1 MFLIVFSLFAKKD
14 VKDVASWKI
23 ILYFFL
29 SLPLMLLLSFVLI
42 IVFAISVVSYIFLT
56 SWFIFY
62 GAYLSSR
69 RIDDSLKKKNHS
81 KTLRSLEFFGGI
93 ALSLLLLNL
102 YVKYSYEIGGLIGT
116 NVSALIDY
124 SNLILYIIEALIIS
138 ATIVTIVYLVKKIF
152 IAWLGIFNIYL
163 VFYIFYL
170 LAKLFLAFRSYTSIS
185 TSSSLISDIILYLVD
200 CSILLYSIST
210 LIGSQASILWE
221 KLRERGLIRSK
232 RIFIDTIILWL
243 VFSKVAY
250 EFIHNFPYN
259 ILTELEIWFPSLT
272 YISFLDSATV
282 NLLKN
287 IGVLVFLL
295 LILISSG
302 IYEIRRYILE
312 EKEFIKEVDE
322 DVDKLIGKKAII
334 KEIIPMPEK
343 EQDEPKE
350 IKSDEDNSEI

>member
-1 MFLIVFSLFAKKD
+1 
-14 VKDVASWKI
+14 
-23 ILYFFL
+23 
-29 SLPLMLLLSFVLI
+29 
-42 IVFAISVVSYIFLT
+42 
-56 SWFIFY
+56 
-62 GAYLSSR
+62 
-69 RIDDSLKKKNHS
+69 
-81 KTLRSLEFFGGI
+81 
-93 ALSLLLLNL
+93 
-102 YVKYSYEIGGLIGT
+102 
-116 NVSALIDY
+116 
-124 SNLILYIIEALIIS
+124 
-138 ATIVTIVYLVKKIF
+138 
-152 IAWLGIFNIYL
+152 
-163 VFYIFYL
+163 
-170 LAKLFLAFRSYTSIS
+170 
-185 TSSSLISDIILYLVD
+185 
-200 CSILLYSIST
+200 
-210 LIGSQASILWE
+210 
-221 KLRERGLIRSK
+221 
-232 RIFIDTIILWL
+232 L